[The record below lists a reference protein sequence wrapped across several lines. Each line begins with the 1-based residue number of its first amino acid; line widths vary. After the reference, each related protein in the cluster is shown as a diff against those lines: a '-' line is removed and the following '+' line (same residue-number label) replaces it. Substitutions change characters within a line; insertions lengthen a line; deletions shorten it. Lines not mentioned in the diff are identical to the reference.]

1 MNWEYEFM
9 RIKKLL
15 TLIAVSQ
22 LGACSVVPGMHI
34 WHFATESSIDMP
46 VTENNAT
53 ILKKLNIEP
62 ITAQLIVDLEKDFN
76 NFSLGS
82 NNVANLYFDYRI
94 GSKAIK
100 NPPIKKS
107 NVEYRVGPR
116 DILNITVWE
125 HPELTIPAGEF
136 RSAETAGTVVGEDG
150 NIFYPYAGII
160 KAAGKTVEEIREELT
175 HKLSVYIEQVQ
186 LDVRVTAYRSQRV
199 YVVGEVKTP
208 GIQLV
213 KDIPLTVLEA
223 INSAG
228 GLDTEA
234 DARNII
240 LTRDGKT
247 YKVNLLALYEGGDL
261 RQNIALQ
268 QGDVLNVPD
277 REFNKIFVF
286 GDSTS
291 GTTGTGSAAFPG
303 GSNSTRSKSLYMSK
317 GRMTLAEAL
326 SDAGGLNQDFSDA
339 ARIFLFRGGLG
350 KPKIY
355 HLDAKSPD
363 ALLLA
368 DRFPLQ
374 PRDVIFVDRAEGIR
388 WNQIIDQIQ
397 PTVTLLNAFDGS
409 LKIQPFIG
417 Q

>member
-1 MNWEYEFM
+1 MKNK
-9 RIKKLL
+9 ILL
-15 TLIAVSQ
+15 TLIVASQ
-22 LGACSVVPGMHI
+22 LGACSVIPGMHI
-34 WHFATESSIDMP
+34 SHFASESSIKMP
-46 VTENNAT
+46 VTESNAT

-76 NFSLGS
+76 NRSLGPD
-82 NNVANLYFDYRI
+82 NVANLYFNYRI
-94 GSKAIK
+94 GSQATK
-100 NPPIKKS
+100 NGLPPKDS
-107 NVEYRVGPR
+107 PSQYHVGPR
-116 DILNITVWE
+116 DILNITVWD

-175 HKLSVYIEQVQ
+175 KKLSVYIEQVQ

-213 KDIPLTVLEA
+213 RDIPLTVLEA

-228 GLDTEA
+228 GFDTDA
-234 DARNII
+234 DSRNII
-240 LTRDGKT
+240 LTRAGKT
-247 YKVNLLALYEGGDL
+247 YNVNLLALYEGGDL
-261 RQNIALQ
+261 RQNVVLQ
-268 QGDVLNVPD
+268 HGDVLNVPD
-277 REFNKIFVF
+277 RQFNKIFVF
-286 GDSTS
+286 GDSAQ
-291 GTTGTGSAAFPG
+291 GTTGNGAVGFAG
-303 GSNSTRSKSLYMSK
+303 GSGSTRSKSLYMSK

-326 SDAGGLNQDFSDA
+326 SDAGGMNQDFSDA
-339 ARIFLFRGGLG
+339 ARVFLFRGGLG
-350 KPKIY
+350 KPKIF

-374 PRDVIFVDRAEGIR
+374 PRDIIFVDRAEGIR

-397 PTVTLLNAFDGS
+397 PT
-409 LKIQPFIG
+409 IQLINSVAGIPSPR
-417 Q
+417 